1 MTQEAVQITTTPPLP
16 GLQLVQDLNKALQ
29 TLATDFSGATDP
41 AAMAWPYSTW
51 ADTGTGTLKRR
62 NAANSAWVIEGRL
75 LRAHLPV
82 YAAGEVPTTDQG
94 AIYVI
99 GKGPMEWSSGAST
112 YRRTD
117 DAPAD
122 GLTYARKDSAWIALS
137 DASPARPTLVKPLDT
152 GPCLIKK
159 TADTIS
165 VAAGTYIRV
174 GSAYRSFDVETA
186 VTMPGTLTPGS
197 DYSVWCS
204 PDGGLTAVRDQ
215 YGSPASPPA
224 AGAVKFGGFHYGLVA
239 AGETVAGG
247 SFSTSGVTSS
257 GGSMAWQ
264 QSDVDRI
271 AGINEF
277 SIWDLGW
284 RCAGEQNG
292 MAYSPLSKSWIAI
305 YFCGITPHLD
315 GISAYDTAVASGTVL
330 PAVPLEWGGDGTLK
344 YAALNSWAAQ
354 ELVSAHGLRLVR
366 SIEEFIPAAFGV
378 TEGQSL
384 GGGSVTIPATARQ
397 PGYTSRIGIEQA
409 TGHAWVIGAPYNAA
423 GGSAYSGNGRGSWY
437 GSYGLPLFGG
447 YRANAANSGSR
458 AAHFDTA
465 LSTSSWSYSVR
476 AAGDH
481 LNLGR
486 TAR

>member
-117 DAPAD
+117 DAPA
-122 GLTYARKDSAWIALS
+122 
-137 DASPARPTLVKPLDT
+137 RPTLVKPLDT
-152 GPCLIKK
+152 GPCLIK
-159 TADTIS
+159 TAASTIS
-165 VAAGTYIRV
+165 IVANTHVYV
-174 GSAYRSFDVETA
+174 GGAYVSFATDTA
-186 VTMPGTLTPGS
+186 ITMPALTPGE
-197 DYSVWCS
+197 DYSVWVH
-204 PDGGLTAVRDQ
+204 PDGTVEAVADP
-215 YGSPASPPA
+215 YSSPAA
-224 AGAVKFGGFHYGLVA
+224 APVSGAVKIGGFHYGLVA
-239 AGETVAGG
+239 PGTTVASGGFSTGPVTGSGG
-247 SFSTSGVTSS
+247 SF
-257 GGSMAWQ
+257 AWTQ
-264 QSDVDRI
+264 TDVDRV

-277 SIWDLGW
+277 SIWDLAW
-284 RCAGEQNG
+284 RCVGEQHG
-292 MAYSPLSKSWIAI
+292 MTYSPLSQSWIAI
-305 YFCGITPHLD
+305 YFCNTAPHIN
-315 GISAYDTAVASGTVL
+315 GISRYNTDVASGTVL
-330 PAVPLEWGGDGTLK
+330 PVVPLEWGGDGTLK
-344 YAALNSWAAQ
+344 YTSLRSWEAQ
-354 ELVSAHGLRLVR
+354 ELVSAHGLRLIR

-409 TGHAWVIGAPYNAA
+409 TGHAWVIGAPYNAV

-437 GSYGLPLFGG
+437 GSYGMPLFGG
-447 YRANAANSGSR
+447 TRGGAANSGSR
-458 AAHFDTA
+458 CANFYYA
-465 LSTSSWSYSVR
+465 LSYSSWDFSVR